1 MENQELIDAYLFHCQ
16 CSIFVI
22 DISKSQ
28 SFELIKSLIT
38 NIDNDKFPYLK
49 KIIIENKLDLESQR
63 EVSGFDIKE
72 FVDQYPSILYEKLS
86 LKENDDLNDLLSK
99 IYTAVNNPNNILPI
113 NKVSTSEDK
122 KIKNFDGCESSISL
136 ILIGDSK
143 VGKTNFLKRYMNNQF
158 DEISISN
165 IGIEKEIK
173 IVKIE
178 KTLYKLIIWDTA
190 GQERFRSLPLKYF
203 KNADGVLLLYD
214 VNDKTSFEHVNNW
227 LSDVKQNSNRT
238 KENGEPDIS
247 LFLIGNKIDLE
258 KKEVKREEGEQLAK
272 TLGMKFFE
280 ISCKYNINIP
290 EIMARMIYDCHK
302 RVNGLVPV
310 KTMVLSAK
318 TNKTKGGCCLKT
330 G

>member
-86 LKENDDLNDLLSK
+86 LKENDDLKDLLSK
-99 IYTAVNNPNNILPI
+99 IYTAVNNHNNILPI

-158 DEISISN
+158 DEI
-165 IGIEKEIK
+165 
-173 IVKIE
+173 
-178 KTLYKLIIWDTA
+178 KL
-190 GQERFRSLPLKYF
+190 RLLK
-203 KNADGVLLLYD
+203 
-214 VNDKTSFEHVNNW
+214 
-227 LSDVKQNSNRT
+227 
-238 KENGEPDIS
+238 
-247 LFLIGNKIDLE
+247 
-258 KKEVKREEGEQLAK
+258 
-272 TLGMKFFE
+272 
-280 ISCKYNINIP
+280 
-290 EIMARMIYDCHK
+290 
-302 RVNGLVPV
+302 
-310 KTMVLSAK
+310 
-318 TNKTKGGCCLKT
+318 
-330 G
+330 

>member
-1 MENQELIDAYLFHCQ
+1 
-16 CSIFVI
+16 
-22 DISKSQ
+22 
-28 SFELIKSLIT
+28 
-38 NIDNDKFPYLK
+38 
-49 KIIIENKLDLESQR
+49 
-63 EVSGFDIKE
+63 
-72 FVDQYPSILYEKLS
+72 
-86 LKENDDLNDLLSK
+86 
-99 IYTAVNNPNNILPI
+99 
-113 NKVSTSEDK
+113 
-122 KIKNFDGCESSISL
+122 
-136 ILIGDSK
+136 
-143 VGKTNFLKRYMNNQF
+143 MNNQF